1 MTDDLTLNMNAYLP
15 LRDVVFNTLREA
27 ILKGDLKPGERLMEL
42 QLASKLGVS
51 RTPIRE
57 AIRMLEQE
65 GLAVTTPRKGAEVAK
80 MTLKDMEDVLEI
92 RDALDELAVRI
103 ACQKISDEQLR
114 QLEDMK
120 ELFEKSTQTGN
131 VKKIAEADV
140 TFHDVIY
147 EATGNPKLVTLL
159 NNLREQ
165 VYRYRVEYIKDPK
178 NYPTLIAE
186 HEAILESLKNR
197 DVKNAV
203 EAMHVHVANQAEAVK
218 TVIQEQEYQYHEQP
232 Q

>member
-57 AIRMLEQE
+57 AIRRLEQE

-103 ACQKISDEQLR
+103 ACQKISDEQLK

-218 TVIQEQEYQYHEQP
+218 TVIQEQE
-232 Q
+232 

>member
-103 ACQKISDEQLR
+103 ACQKISDEQLK

-120 ELFEKSTQTGN
+120 ELFEKNTQTGN

-218 TVIQEQEYQYHEQP
+218 TVIQEQE
-232 Q
+232 

>member
-1 MTDDLTLNMNAYLP
+1 MTDGLTLNMNAYLP

-218 TVIQEQEYQYHEQP
+218 TVIQEQE
-232 Q
+232 

>member
-103 ACQKISDEQLR
+103 ACQKITDEQLK
-114 QLEDMK
+114 QLEDVK
-120 ELFEKSTQTGN
+120 ELFEKNTQTNN
-131 VKKIAEADV
+131 VKNIAEADV
-140 TFHDVIY
+140 SFHDVIY

-186 HEAILESLKNR
+186 HEAILESLKKR

-218 TVIQEQEYQYHEQP
+218 TVIQEQE
-232 Q
+232 

>member
-1 MTDDLTLNMNAYLP
+1 
-15 LRDVVFNTLREA
+15 
-27 ILKGDLKPGERLMEL
+27 
-42 QLASKLGVS
+42 
-51 RTPIRE
+51 
-57 AIRMLEQE
+57 MLEQE

-103 ACQKISDEQLR
+103 ACQKISDEQLK

-147 EATGNPKLVTLL
+147 EATGNPKLVTLFKQSAGAGL
-159 NNLREQ
+159 SLPRR
-165 VYRYRVEYIKDPK
+165 VYQRSKELSDIDCG
-178 NYPTLIAE
+178 T
-186 HEAILESLKNR
+186 
-197 DVKNAV
+197 
-203 EAMHVHVANQAEAVK
+203 
-218 TVIQEQEYQYHEQP
+218 
-232 Q
+232 

>member
-1 MTDDLTLNMNAYLP
+1 MENENMTDDLTLNMNAYLP

-103 ACQKISDEQLR
+103 ACQKISDEQLK

-218 TVIQEQEYQYHEQP
+218 TVIQEQE
-232 Q
+232 

>member
-1 MTDDLTLNMNAYLP
+1 M
-15 LRDVVFNTLREA
+15 
-27 ILKGDLKPGERLMEL
+27 IGKPTHIVISHIYPNDI
-42 QLASKLGVS
+42 QPTK
-51 RTPIRE
+51 
-57 AIRMLEQE
+57 
-65 GLAVTTPRKGAEVAK
+65 
-80 MTLKDMEDVLEI
+80 EDECKKWI
-92 RDALDELAVRI
+92 DG
-103 ACQKISDEQLR
+103 
-114 QLEDMK
+114 

-218 TVIQEQEYQYHEQP
+218 TVIQEQE
-232 Q
+232 

>member
-65 GLAVTTPRKGAEVAK
+65 GLAVTPPRKGAEVAK

-103 ACQKISDEQLR
+103 ACQKISDEQLK

-218 TVIQEQEYQYHEQP
+218 TVIQEQE
-232 Q
+232 

>member
-1 MTDDLTLNMNAYLP
+1 MTDDLTLNLNAYLP

-103 ACQKISDEQLR
+103 ACQKITDEQLK
-114 QLEDMK
+114 QLEDVK

-218 TVIQEQEYQYHEQP
+218 TVIQEQE
-232 Q
+232 

>member
-114 QLEDMK
+114 QLEDVK

-140 TFHDVIY
+140 SFHDVIY

-186 HEAILESLKNR
+186 HEAILDSLKNR

-218 TVIQEQEYQYHEQP
+218 MVIQEQE
-232 Q
+232 

>member
-103 ACQKISDEQLR
+103 ACQKISDEQLK

-140 TFHDVIY
+140 TFHYVIY

-218 TVIQEQEYQYHEQP
+218 TVIQEQE
-232 Q
+232 

>member
-65 GLAVTTPRKGAEVAK
+65 GLAVTNPRKGAEVAK

-218 TVIQEQEYQYHEQP
+218 TVIQEQE
-232 Q
+232 

>member
-103 ACQKISDEQLR
+103 ACQKISDEQLK

-140 TFHDVIY
+140 TFQRRNQLPQSGIFHEDIRYRNLNICQKAFSVFTTAKHHFTHFNIG
-147 EATGNPKLVTLL
+147 AIRKQRLVCVYIFL
-159 NNLREQ
+159 NLRG
-165 VYRYRVEYIKDPK
+165 
-178 NYPTLIAE
+178 NLC
-186 HEAILESLKNR
+186 
-197 DVKNAV
+197 
-203 EAMHVHVANQAEAVK
+203 HVNLPFLRW
-218 TVIQEQEYQYHEQP
+218 QP
-232 Q
+232 

>member
-1 MTDDLTLNMNAYLP
+1 M
-15 LRDVVFNTLREA
+15 
-27 ILKGDLKPGERLMEL
+27 L
-42 QLASKLGVS
+42 Q
-51 RTPIRE
+51 
-57 AIRMLEQE
+57 
-65 GLAVTTPRKGAEVAK
+65 
-80 MTLKDMEDVLEI
+80 
-92 RDALDELAVRI
+92 
-103 ACQKISDEQLR
+103 R
-114 QLEDMK
+114 Q
-120 ELFEKSTQTGN
+120 
-131 VKKIAEADV
+131 VYVAEADV

-218 TVIQEQEYQYHEQP
+218 TVIQEQE
-232 Q
+232 

>member
-120 ELFEKSTQTGN
+120 ELFEKSDGLK
-131 VKKIAEADV
+131 VVVSAV
-140 TFHDVIY
+140 YVGRPFPLSSVIIEIQHRCDSIY
-147 EATGNPKLVTLL
+147 T
-159 NNLREQ
+159 
-165 VYRYRVEYIKDPK
+165 
-178 NYPTLIAE
+178 
-186 HEAILESLKNR
+186 
-197 DVKNAV
+197 
-203 EAMHVHVANQAEAVK
+203 K
-218 TVIQEQEYQYHEQP
+218 TVYMEFFNPEHGIRD
-232 Q
+232 

>member
-103 ACQKISDEQLR
+103 ACQKISDEQLK

-147 EATGNPKLVTLL
+147 EATGIPKLVTLL

-218 TVIQEQEYQYHEQP
+218 TVIQEQE
-232 Q
+232 

>member
-92 RDALDELAVRI
+92 RDTLDELAVRI
-103 ACQKISDEQLR
+103 ACQKISDEQLK

-218 TVIQEQEYQYHEQP
+218 TVIQEQE
-232 Q
+232 

>member
-57 AIRMLEQE
+57 AIRRLEQE

-114 QLEDMK
+114 QLEDVK

-140 TFHDVIY
+140 SFHDVIY

-186 HEAILESLKNR
+186 HEAILDSLKNR

-218 TVIQEQEYQYHEQP
+218 MVIQEQE
-232 Q
+232 